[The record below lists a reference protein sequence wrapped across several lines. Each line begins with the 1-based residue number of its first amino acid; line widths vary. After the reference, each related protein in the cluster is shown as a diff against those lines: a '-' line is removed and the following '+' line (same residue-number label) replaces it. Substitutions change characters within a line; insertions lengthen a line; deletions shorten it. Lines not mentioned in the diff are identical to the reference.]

1 MNEYQTKAVLLIK
14 QFSTDFNWDGLY
26 SLDMALLFCDKL
38 IEEWQHITD
47 NFVSGSVTNEY
58 RLEYWQKVR
67 EILLQQKQAQDERE
81 S

>member
-1 MNEYQTKAVLLIK
+1 MNEYEIRAQELIK
-14 QFSTDFNWDGLY
+14 NAKLASYEMHHIDLAILW
-26 SLDMALLFCDKL
+26 CDYM
-38 IEEWQHITD
+38 IEEWQDITD

-58 RLEYWQKVR
+58 KLEYWQKVR